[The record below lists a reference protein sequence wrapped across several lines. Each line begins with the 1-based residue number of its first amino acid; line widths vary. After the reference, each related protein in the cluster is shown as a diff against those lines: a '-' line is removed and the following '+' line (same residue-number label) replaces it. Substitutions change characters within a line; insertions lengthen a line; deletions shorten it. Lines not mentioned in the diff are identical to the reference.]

1 MLSEERQ
8 RAILEMLSRDG
19 RVLVLDLAKQFNTS
33 VVTIRKDLE
42 ILHVKGRIHRTHGGA
57 LTVRESALED
67 PTLCEKEKL
76 HRKEKLQIAAAAAR
90 MVTEGQVVI
99 LDSGTTTTAIA
110 RALRDF
116 RNLTI
121 ITNAVNIAA
130 ELSGSTLEVILTGG
144 NLRKNSFSLV
154 GPIAEE
160 TLHRL
165 NADILFLGVD
175 GFDVQYGL
183 STPNLLE
190 AKVNRSMMDISKV
203 AVAVCDSSKFGKR
216 SLSLIAPPSS
226 LQHVITDRGIPK
238 GDLRALRKSRVE
250 VTVV

>member
-1 MLSEERQ
+1 
-8 RAILEMLSRDG
+8 
-19 RVLVLDLAKQFNTS
+19 
-33 VVTIRKDLE
+33 
-42 ILHVKGRIHRTHGGA
+42 
-57 LTVRESALED
+57 
-67 PTLCEKEKL
+67 
-76 HRKEKLQIAAAAAR
+76 
-90 MVTEGQVVI
+90 MVAEGQVVI

-116 RNLTI
+116 QNLTI

-130 ELSGSTLEVILTGG
+130 ELSRSSLEVILTGG

-190 AKVNRSMMDISKV
+190 AKVNRAMMDISRV

-216 SLSLIAPPSS
+216 SLSLIASPSS
-226 LQHVITDRGIPK
+226 LQNVITDRGIPK
-238 GDLRALRKSRVE
+238 ADLNALRTSGVE
-250 VTVV
+250 VTVVST